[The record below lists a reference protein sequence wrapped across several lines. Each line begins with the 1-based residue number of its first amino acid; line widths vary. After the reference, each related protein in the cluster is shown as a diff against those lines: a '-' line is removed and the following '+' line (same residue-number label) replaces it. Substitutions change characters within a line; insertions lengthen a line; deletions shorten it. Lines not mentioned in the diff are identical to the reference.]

1 MCRKVIDIMYGRFT
15 ELFIYYHLHNIRQ
28 MIYNI
33 MFNLHKSHIFY
44 SHDRIKIYRFFLK
57 SDISKKITVIQDANI
72 RIISIDDFNATAQYN
87 VQTVT
92 LITFFKNALI
102 LLKVLDGC
110 SMIQLRQIVLA
121 QMAEY
126 CRALQTVSLYL
137 GRCCLHRLW
146 RFPSK
151 KFHDDVPYR
160 KPVWPGNYFSSL
172 STWMTGNLSPK
183 CPKGITGRAGGVD
196 R

>member
-1 MCRKVIDIMYGRFT
+1 MCRKIIDIMYGRFAK
-15 ELFIYYHLHNIRQ
+15 LFIYCHLHIIRQ

-33 MFNLHKSHIFY
+33 MFDLHKSYIFY
-44 SHDRIKIYRFFLK
+44 SYGRIKIYRSFLK

-92 LITFFKNALI
+92 LITFFKNTLI

-126 CRALQTVSLYL
+126 CGALQTVALNL
-137 GRCCLHRLW
+137 GRRCLHSLC
-146 RFPSK
+146 RFP
-151 KFHDDVPYR
+151 
-160 KPVWPGNYFSSL
+160 
-172 STWMTGNLSPK
+172 PK
-183 CPKGITGRAGGVD
+183 
-196 R
+196 